1 MQLVY
6 GQPAIPRKE
15 ATMKEAGRSI
25 STGKMIR
32 ADGIELATEAF
43 GNPSDPPLVLIM
55 GVMSSMLWWPDEFC
69 RKLVANN
76 RYVIRYDNRD
86 TGLSTTW
93 EPGKPGY
100 TFDDMVDDAARILDG
115 YGLPAAHVAGMS
127 MGGAIAQ
134 FMALRHPGRV
144 VSLTAIS
151 TSPVG
156 MDTAHLPGATQ
167 AYQEHSAQGDEVD
180 WSNREATIRYIAED
194 MRALASPT
202 HPFDKTAA
210 REFVE
215 RDYDRATRFASAANH
230 YALKEGKARSDRLS
244 DLRVPLL
251 VIHGTAD
258 PLLPIEHAAAFA
270 EAVPAAKL
278 VHLEGG
284 GHELNEAHW
293 PEIVA
298 EIVEFT
304 GQKT

>member
-1 MQLVY
+1 MQLVCD
-6 GQPAIPRKE
+6 QPAIPRKE

-32 ADGIELATEAF
+32 ADGIELATETF
-43 GNPSDPPLVLIM
+43 GNPSDPPLLLIM
-55 GVMSSMLWWPDEFC
+55 GMMASMLWWPDEFC
-69 RKLVANN
+69 RMLAAND
-76 RYVIRYDNRD
+76 RCVIRYDHRD

-100 TFDDMVDDAARILDG
+100 TSDDMVDDAARILDG
-115 YGLPAAHVAGMS
+115 YGLSAAHVAGMS

-134 FMALRHPGRV
+134 LMALRYPGRV
-144 VSLTAIS
+144 LSLTAIS

-167 AYQEHSAQGDEVD
+167 AYQEHSARGDEVD
-180 WSNREATIRYIAED
+180 WSNREATIRYMVED

-202 HPFDKTAA
+202 HPFDETAA

-244 DLRVPLL
+244 DLRAPLL

-258 PLLPIEHAAAFA
+258 PLIPVEHGAALAD
-270 EAVPAAKL
+270 AVAGARL
-278 VHLEGG
+278 VRLEGG

-298 EIVEFT
+298 EIIVLT